1 MTEDEWKGIKEG
13 DLVYMFGIVG
23 TRELIKARKVLQVIL
38 DDTTGVP
45 LAIKI
50 EDQHRAGQALHT
62 RHGIEL
68 KAATLVEQRIENLK
82 GTLEGREADLKRIRT
97 EIRRLEK
104 RTFQVVGEPNEH

>member
-1 MTEDEWKGIKEG
+1 M
-13 DLVYMFGIVG
+13 VYMFGLAG
-23 TRELIKARKVLQVIL
+23 TRELIKARPVLQVVL

-50 EDQHRAGQALHT
+50 EDHRQVGQMLHT
-62 RHGIEL
+62 RHGIEFSGTAL
-68 KAATLVEQRIENLK
+68 IEQRIENLK

-104 RTFQVVGEPNEH
+104 RTFQVVGEPVER